1 MNDQLI
7 VLIRYAVTGVVAFG
21 AGRHWFTAADATALD
36 AVLINAAVA
45 IAGAIPTVIGVV
57 TSSKSAKVAAV
68 QAMPDMEVATSN
80 QAVKDAVP
88 GVTMAKPGA
97 AQVVVPAPIAPKP

>member
-1 MNDQLI
+1 MNDQI
-7 VLIRYAVTGVVAFG
+7 VVFIRYAL
-21 AGRHWFTAADATALD
+21 TALGSY
-36 AVLINAAVA
+36 AVA
-45 IAGAIPTVIGVV
+45 KGWLTVSNEAGLEAALMNAWPTLLPLAMAIIGVV

-97 AQVVVPAPIAPKP
+97 AQVVVPAPIATK